1 MGKLVNVVLPD
12 GKVVS
17 VPEEAVT
24 RVQGMHAGK
33 IEGDQGAAARSVDAS
48 NKERASGIGQ
58 GVKAAVEG
66 AADALSGGIVGKVA
80 SHGDADYAAE
90 LQNRGQNRP
99 GARMAGEL
107 GAFLAPTGWLGGGAK
122 AVGEASVL
130 GGAAGLGRAVE
141 GVAGKAAGRI
151 AEGAVIGV
159 GSHVAQSNVTGDP
172 LTIEGIAESAG
183 IGGLLNH
190 GMGVVADKFT
200 KVGAKA
206 VARQA
211 EEAAVTEKVTRA
223 QKADKLFKSDSPAYS
238 SFKAAV
244 DSSQGVEKEF
254 AAQSEKAVNNY
265 VAATKP
271 DAIAGTIND
280 FEKTR
285 NEVLTRIQKSPATA
299 ENAAAEAEYHA
310 AVKDSDKAYARDTEL
325 HQRAVAKHDKYA
337 TSKKFGNDLTEIQAK
352 LKKIRNRWAPEGV
365 EDLHTLQTEGHRV
378 ELGAEGEVEKAK
390 AWRSARS
397 KPPISPETA
406 EEIRALND
414 ELSDVYK
421 TRGAGYKK
429 GSGRFDK
436 DAAEAANPAA
446 AVEKARALRD
456 KLAAKYPGTPWPDIP
471 TPPTAPVRPP
481 PPARA
486 PRAGGTVA
494 PGGDVD
500 LAHVARDIDTSLERA
515 RDAVRKTDYEAA
527 LEHLE
532 GVGDRARAAG
542 VVDVEFP
549 KVAPR
554 PLNPLH
560 QPQGV
565 KLPKDLRDLISMK
578 EPTIARLQERVASDP
593 AIAGEFEKLAGEIG
607 VSPLDGVAGVH
618 RQLGEYVSALDGVE
632 ALKAAGGD
640 GFTGLLRKLAKG
652 AAVNGAGMG
661 AYIAG
666 GGGISGAIAGGLART
681 GVRNWMTGIESA
693 ELGAGVMAART
704 GLGSKVTSLVGE
716 YGGKAGVGISRI
728 APVTSYLGAQF
739 PSGTPD
745 PETDP
750 RKRAVNRIRDVHNAA
765 LIAPDAM
772 FSAVQPLLG
781 HPADIGGKLH
791 QQAMNALT
799 YLSAVAPKDP
809 GINTRMGSSAW
820 TPSYEQTTA
829 FASAFGAV
837 TDPMGTVQRALQGR
851 LHPAGVDAL
860 WQVWPAMMHE
870 LANQLMADPER
881 LAKLSQEETS
891 RYSRLFRTPL
901 SGLQK
906 PEVVLA
912 LQGMY
917 METAPQA
924 PGGGGQ
930 HAPSGQPVGRP
941 AAVQSQVAGSSP
953 AALQSQA

>member
-1 MGKLVNVVLPD
+1 MGKLVNIVLPD

-17 VPEEAVT
+17 VPEESVA
-24 RVQGMHAGK
+24 RIQGMHAGK
-33 IEGDQGAAARSVDAS
+33 VETDQGAAARSVDAS
-48 NKERASGIGQ
+48 NKERASGLGQ
-58 GVKAAVEG
+58 GVKTALEG

-80 SHGDADYAAE
+80 SYGDADYAAE
-90 LQNRGQNRP
+90 MQNRGQNRP

-107 GAFLAPTGWLGGGAK
+107 GAFLTPTGWLGGGAK
-122 AVGEASVL
+122 AIGEASVL

-172 LTIEGIAESAG
+172 LSIEGIAESAG

-211 EEAAVTEKVTRA
+211 EEAAVAEKVSRA
-223 QKADKLFKSDSPAYS
+223 QKAEKLFNNDSSAYS
-238 SFKAAV
+238 TFKSAV
-244 DSSQGVEKEF
+244 DSSQGVEAKFVAQGQKE
-254 AAQSEKAVNNY
+254 AVKY
-265 VAATKP
+265 AEALEP
-271 DAIAGTIND
+271 DAVAGTIND

-285 NEVLTRIQKSPATA
+285 NEVLTRLQKSPAS
-299 ENAAAEAEYHA
+299 AANAEAETAYQK
-310 AVKDSDKAYARDTEL
+310 AVQDSDKAYKAD
-325 HQRAVAKHDKYA
+325 
-337 TSKKFGNDLTEIQAK
+337 
-352 LKKIRNRWAPEGV
+352 LKKYTQDAARHEAYGPSKAFT
-365 EDLHTLQTEGHRV
+365 EDLNGISRQLKRKLTNNG
-378 ELGAEGEVEKAK
+378 
-390 AWRSARS
+390 
-397 KPPISPETA
+397 KPAGPETA
-406 EEIRALND
+406 AQVQAYQA
-414 ELSDVYK
+414 ELSEIYK
-421 TRGAGYKK
+421 TKGAGYV
-429 GSGRFDK
+429 K
-436 DAAEAANPAA
+436 DNGGGHWEDLPGATADYPAA
-446 AVEKARALRD
+446 IEKARVLRT
-456 KLAAKYPGTPWPDIP
+456 KLNEKYSGTPWPDGKGRLVNERP
-471 TPPTAPVRPP
+471 APPVRPAP
-481 PPARA
+481 PSRA
-486 PRAGGTVA
+486 PQAGGTWQ
-494 PGGDVD
+494 DVE
-500 LAHVARDIDTSLERA
+500 LAHLGRDMNTSLERA
-515 RDAVRKTDYEAA
+515 RESLRTTDYAGA
-527 LEHLE
+527 LDHLE
-532 GVGDRARAAG
+532 GIGARAREAG
-542 VVDVEFP
+542 IVDIEFP

-554 PLNPLH
+554 PTMPSGT
-560 QPQGV
+560 PQGV
-565 KLPKDLRDLISMK
+565 EMPKTLKDFVQMRP
-578 EPTIARLQERVASDP
+578 ETIARLQERVASDP
-593 AIAGEFEKLAGEIG
+593 AIASEFEKLAGEVG

-618 RQLGEYVSALDGVE
+618 KQLGEYVTALDGVE
-632 ALKAAGGD
+632 NATAKD

-652 AAVNGAGMG
+652 AAVNGAGMAG
-661 AYIAG
+661 YIAG
-666 GGGISGAIAGGLART
+666 GGGITGAISGGLART
-681 GVRNWMTGIESA
+681 GVRNWMTSIESA

-716 YGGKAGVGISRI
+716 YGGKAGVGLSRI

-750 RKRAVNRIRDVHNAA
+750 RKRAVNRIRDVHNAS

-791 QQAMNALT
+791 QQAMNALA
-799 YLSAVAPKDP
+799 YLSSIAPKDP

-820 TPSYEQTTA
+820 TPSYEQTIA

-870 LANQLMADPER
+870 LANQLMSDPAR